1 MVSIGAAKSA
11 DRAFEVLRALARA
24 GTALSALELAEV
36 CSIPRSSV
44 YQLLNVM
51 REHRFVA
58 YTPAERAWSLDVGV
72 LEIGAAYLRSG
83 GLQQKSWRHLIR
95 LTTTTGYT
103 SHLAILD
110 GPEVV
115 YLAKRE
121 PSGGGIRLVTEVGTR
136 LPARSTAVG
145 KAILAHL
152 TPSELSLLHDPGAGD
167 DVMEPARFH
176 DLVRELHTIRRDGY
190 AEDRGQVT
198 SGIMCV
204 AAPVTATDGHVIA
217 AIGVSYVA
225 AVHDE
230 SGHASTVLAVRKA
243 AQALS
248 GDFAH
253 AADEGPPAV
262 HTSSNRSE
270 LSAQGR

>member
-1 MVSIGAAKSA
+1 MGVGTAKSA
-11 DRAFEVLRALARA
+11 ERAFEVLHILARA
-24 GTALSALELAEV
+24 GTALSALELADR

-51 REHRFVA
+51 REHRFVD
-58 YTPAERAWSLDVGV
+58 YDGAERVWSLDVGV
-72 LEIGAAYLRSG
+72 LEISAAYLRSG
-83 GLQQKSWRHLIR
+83 GLQQKSWRHLVR
-95 LTTTTGYT
+95 LTSSTGYT

-145 KAILAHL
+145 KAILAYL
-152 TPSELSLLHDPGAGD
+152 TPSELSLLHEPGAGD

-176 DLVRELHTIRRDGY
+176 DLVRELHTVRRDGY
-190 AEDRGQVT
+190 AEDRGNVT
-198 SGIMCV
+198 AGITCV
-204 AAPVTATDGHVIA
+204 AAPVTATDGRVIA

-225 AVHDE
+225 AVYDE
-230 SGHASTVLAVRKA
+230 VSHAATVLAVRETA
-243 AQALS
+243 ESLS
-248 GDFAH
+248 ADFAP
-253 AADEGPPAV
+253 AADNPHPDAGKPG
-262 HTSSNRSE
+262 NRTA
-270 LSAQGR
+270 LSAQSH